1 MIVCLCLCV
10 LLCEGNRKPRGG
22 LGSRREIKEG
32 WPMTPPGCG
41 EGLGVLGGGRRGQQ
55 ADVQGRREGHLG
67 SGPHPLMGLFKAT
80 S

>member
-1 MIVCLCLCV
+1 
-10 LLCEGNRKPRGG
+10 
-22 LGSRREIKEG
+22 
-32 WPMTPPGCG
+32 MTPPGCG